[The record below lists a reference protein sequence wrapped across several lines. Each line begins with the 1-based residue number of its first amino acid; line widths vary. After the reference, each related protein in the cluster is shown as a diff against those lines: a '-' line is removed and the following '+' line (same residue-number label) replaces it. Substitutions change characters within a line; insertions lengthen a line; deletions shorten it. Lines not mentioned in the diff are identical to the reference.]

1 MEAGLISG
9 EEEFKF
15 ELEDEVVV
23 VVVVVEEEV
32 EVGVPDAATLAAS
45 MAALLFKVSTR

>member
-1 MEAGLISG
+1 MLCTCKAAAEGGALAVHNAPP
-9 EEEFKF
+9 K
-15 ELEDEVVV
+15 
-23 VVVVVEEEV
+23 VEEEV